1 MDLRL
6 IAFDLD
12 GTLLRSDKSISPRTM
27 QALHAAQEKGVL
39 LVPAT
44 GRLYRSL
51 PEALL
56 DEQLSRYFI
65 LVNGA
70 QVYDAQE
77 DKTLMTE
84 ELPPELALPMLQFL
98 KTRNV
103 VRGVYING
111 LGHMSRE
118 DYAAIHNVARTF
130 ATETLLRR
138 SYCPTDDL
146 EQFTANAHSVQKIIA
161 FFHDVSEKQPVLR
174 EIAARF
180 PGYAVS
186 SSLGNN
192 IEINAKYATKGNAL
206 RFLCQQLGIYPAQ
219 CMAFGDGTN
228 DYSMLRAAG
237 LGVAMGNASE
247 EVQSC
252 ADAVTQTNDEDGVA
266 QMIERVLGL

>member
-27 QALHAAQEKGVL
+27 HALHAAQERGVL

-77 DKTLMTE
+77 DKTLLTE

-103 VRGVYING
+103 VRGVYIDG
-111 LGHMSRE
+111 LGHMSLS
-118 DYAAIHNVARTF
+118 DYEEIDDVAATP
-130 ATETLLRR
+130 ATRALMRR
-138 SYCPTDDL
+138 SYQADENL
-146 EQFTANAHSVQKIIA
+146 EELTQNAASIQKIIA
-161 FFHDVSEKQPVLR
+161 FFRNPEEKQPVIR
-174 EIAARF
+174 EIMTRF

-206 RFLCQQLGIYPAQ
+206 RFLCRQLGIYPAQ
-219 CMAFGDGTN
+219 CMAFGDGGN
-228 DYSMLRAAG
+228 DIPIIEYAG
-237 LGVAMGNASE
+237 IGVAMGNATDD
-247 EVQSC
+247 VKAA
-252 ADAVTQTNDEDGVA
+252 ADYVTDTVDEDGVVTA
-266 QMIERVLGL
+266 LQRFGVL

>member
-1 MDLRL
+1 MDIRL

-12 GTLLRSDKSISPRTM
+12 GTLLRRDKSISPRTLRAL
-27 QALHAAQEKGVL
+27 QAAKEKGVL

-70 QVYDAQE
+70 QVYDAE
-77 DKTLMTE
+77 TDETLLKE
-84 ELPPELALPMLQFL
+84 EISPALALPMLQFL

-103 VRGVYING
+103 VRGVYIDG

-118 DYAAIHNVARTF
+118 DYASLHNVAKTF

-146 EQFTANAHSVQKIIA
+146 EKFTAEAHAVQKIIA
-161 FFHDVSEKQPVLR
+161 FFHDISEKQPVLR
-174 EIAARF
+174 EITAHF
-180 PGYAVS
+180 PGFAVS

-192 IEINAKYATKGNAL
+192 IEINAKFATKGNAL
-206 RFLCQQLGIYPAQ
+206 RFLCERLGISPAQ
-219 CMAFGDGTN
+219 CMSFGDGTN

-237 LGVAMGNASE
+237 FGVAMGNASA

-252 ADAVTQTNDEDGVA
+252 ADFVTGTNEEDGVA
-266 QMIERVLGL
+266 QMIERMLLE

>member
-27 QALHAAQEKGVL
+27 HALHAAQERGVL

-56 DEQLSRYFI
+56 DDQLSRYFI

-77 DKTLMTE
+77 DKTLLTE

-103 VRGVYING
+103 VRGVYIDG
-111 LGHMSRE
+111 LGHMSLS
-118 DYAAIHNVARTF
+118 DYEEIDDVAATP
-130 ATETLLRR
+130 ATSALMRR
-138 SYCPTDDL
+138 SYQADENL
-146 EQFTANAHSVQKIIA
+146 EELTQNAASIQKIIA
-161 FFHDVSEKQPVLR
+161 FFRNPSEKQPVLR
-174 EIAARF
+174 EIAADF

-206 RFLCQQLGIYPAQ
+206 RFLCRQLGIYPAQ

-252 ADAVTQTNDEDGVA
+252 ADEVTQTNDEDGVA

>member
-1 MDLRL
+1 MDIRL
-6 IAFDLD
+6 VAFDLD

-27 QALHAAQEKGVL
+27 QALLRAKEKGVL

-51 PEALL
+51 PEALRNSDL
-56 DEQLSRYFI
+56 MRYLI
-65 LVNGA
+65 LINGA
-70 QVYDAQE
+70 QVYDSVQNR
-77 DKTLMTE
+77 TLLQE
-84 ELPPELALPMLQFL
+84 ELTPELALQMMRFL

-118 DYAAIHNVARTF
+118 DYEEIDAVAATPGTAALMRHSYQPDGDLD
-130 ATETLLRR
+130 TL
-138 SYCPTDDL
+138 
-146 EQFTANAHSVQKIIA
+146 TAQSDSIQKIIA
-161 FFHDVSEKQPVLR
+161 FFRNPEDKQPVIR
-174 EIAARF
+174 EILARF

-192 IEINAKYATKGNAL
+192 IEINAKNATKGNAL
-206 RFLCQQLGIYPAQ
+206 RFLCRALGLSPAY

-237 LGVAMGNASE
+237 FGVAMGNASQ

-266 QMIERVLGL
+266 RMMERVLAL

>member
-27 QALHAAQEKGVL
+27 HALHAAQERGVL

-70 QVYDAQE
+70 QVYDSLE
-77 DKTLMTE
+77 SRTLLRE
-84 ELPPELALPMLQFL
+84 ELTPALAMQMLQFL
-98 KTRNV
+98 ETRNV
-103 VRGVYING
+103 VRGVYIDG
-111 LGHMSRE
+111 LGHMSLS
-118 DYAAIHNVARTF
+118 DYEEIDDVAATP
-130 ATETLLRR
+130 ATSALLRH

-146 EQFTANAHSVQKIIA
+146 EQFTASAHSVQKIIA
-161 FFHDVSEKQPVLR
+161 FFHDPSDKQPVLR
-174 EIAARF
+174 EIAADF
-180 PGYAVS
+180 PGFAVS

-206 RFLCQQLGIYPAQ
+206 RLLCRQLGIYPAQ

-252 ADAVTQTNDEDGVA
+252 ADEVTQTNDEDGVA

>member
-27 QALHAAQEKGVL
+27 HALHAAQERGVL

-77 DKTLMTE
+77 DKTLLTE

-103 VRGVYING
+103 VRGVYIDG
-111 LGHMSRE
+111 LGQMSRE

-146 EQFTANAHSVQKIIA
+146 EQFTASAHSVQKIIA
-161 FFHDVSEKQPVLR
+161 FFHDPSEKQPVLR
-174 EIAARF
+174 EIAADF

-192 IEINAKYATKGNAL
+192 IEINAKYATKGHAL
-206 RFLCQQLGIYPAQ
+206 RFLCRQLGIYPAQ

-228 DYSMLRAAG
+228 DYSMLLAAG

-252 ADAVTQTNDEDGVA
+252 ADEVTQTNDEDGVA

>member
-1 MDLRL
+1 MDIRL

-12 GTLLRSDKSISPRTM
+12 GTLLRSDKSISPRTT
-27 QALHAAQEKGVL
+27 QALLAARDRGVL

-44 GRLYRSL
+44 GRLLRSL
-51 PEALL
+51 PEPLL
-56 DEQLSRYFI
+56 DKSLTRYHI

-70 QVYDAQE
+70 QVYDSHE
-77 DKTLMTE
+77 EKTLLRE
-84 ELPPELALPMLQFL
+84 ELTPRQTMHMLQFL
-98 KTRNV
+98 KAHNV
-103 VRGVYING
+103 LRGVYIDG

-118 DYAAIHNVARTF
+118 DFAEIEAVAATP
-130 ATETLLRR
+130 ATAGLMRR
-138 SYCPTDDL
+138 SYQADDDL
-146 EQFTANAHSVQKIIA
+146 EAETARHDSVQKIIA
-161 FFHDVSEKQPVLR
+161 FFRNPDEKQAVIR
-174 EIAARF
+174 EIIARF

-192 IEINAKYATKGNAL
+192 IEINAKNATKGSAL
-206 RFLCQQLGIYPAQ
+206 RFLCKALGLSIGQ

-252 ADAVTQTNDEDGVA
+252 ADEITETNDNDGVA
-266 QMIERVLGL
+266 RMIERVLEL

>member
-1 MDLRL
+1 MDIRL

-12 GTLLRSDKSISPRTM
+12 GTLLRRDKSISPRTIRAL
-27 QALHAAQEKGVL
+27 QAAKEKGVL

-70 QVYDAQE
+70 QVYDAE
-77 DKTLMTE
+77 TDETLLKE
-84 ELPPELALPMLQFL
+84 EISPALALPMLQFL

-103 VRGVYING
+103 VRGVYIDG

-118 DYAAIHNVARTF
+118 DYASLHNVAKTF

-146 EQFTANAHSVQKIIA
+146 EKFTAEAHAVQKIIA
-161 FFHDVSEKQPVLR
+161 FFHDISEKQPVLR
-174 EIAARF
+174 EITAHF
-180 PGYAVS
+180 PGFAVS

-192 IEINAKYATKGNAL
+192 IEINAKFATKGNAL
-206 RFLCQQLGIYPAQ
+206 RFLCERLGISPAQ
-219 CMAFGDGTN
+219 CMSFGDGTN

-237 LGVAMGNASE
+237 FGVAMGNASA

-252 ADAVTQTNDEDGVA
+252 ADFVTGTNEEDGVA
-266 QMIERVLGL
+266 QMIERMLLE

>member
-1 MDLRL
+1 MDIRL

-27 QALHAAQEKGVL
+27 QALLGAKEKGVL

-51 PEALL
+51 PEALRNPAL
-56 DEQLSRYFI
+56 MRYLI
-65 LVNGA
+65 LINGA
-70 QVYDAQE
+70 QVYDSVQSR
-77 DKTLMTE
+77 TLLRE
-84 ELPPELALPMLQFL
+84 ELTPELALQMMQFL

-103 VRGVYING
+103 VRGVYIDG

-118 DYAAIHNVARTF
+118 DYEEIDAVAATPGTAALMRHSYQPDG
-130 ATETLLRR
+130 ELDTL
-138 SYCPTDDL
+138 
-146 EQFTANAHSVQKIIA
+146 TAQSDSVQKIIA
-161 FFHDVSEKQPVLR
+161 FFRNPEDKQPVIR
-174 EIAARF
+174 EILARF

-192 IEINAKYATKGNAL
+192 IEINAKNATKGNAL
-206 RFLCQQLGIYPAQ
+206 RFLCRALGLSPAY

-237 LGVAMGNASE
+237 FGVAMGNASQ

-252 ADAVTQTNDEDGVA
+252 ADAVTLTNDEDGVA
-266 QMIERVLGL
+266 RMIERVLAL

>member
-27 QALHAAQEKGVL
+27 HALHAAQERGVL

-77 DKTLMTE
+77 DKTLLTE

-98 KTRNV
+98 KMRNV
-103 VRGVYING
+103 VRGVYIDG

-146 EQFTANAHSVQKIIA
+146 EQFTASAHSVQKIIA
-161 FFHDVSEKQPVLR
+161 FFHDPSEKQPVLR
-174 EIAARF
+174 EIAADF

-206 RFLCQQLGIYPAQ
+206 RFLCRRLGIAPAQ

-237 LGVAMGNASE
+237 LGVAMANASE

-252 ADAVTQTNDEDGVA
+252 ADEVTQTNDEDGVA

>member
-27 QALHAAQEKGVL
+27 HALHAAQERGVL

-70 QVYDAQE
+70 QVYDSLE
-77 DKTLMTE
+77 SRTLLRE

-103 VRGVYING
+103 VRGVYIDG
-111 LGHMSRE
+111 LGHMSLS
-118 DYAAIHNVARTF
+118 DYEEIDDVAATP
-130 ATETLLRR
+130 ATSALMRR
-138 SYCPTDDL
+138 SYQADENL
-146 EQFTANAHSVQKIIA
+146 EELTQNAASIQKIIA
-161 FFHDVSEKQPVLR
+161 FFRNPDDKQATIR
-174 EIAARF
+174 EITARF
-180 PGYAVS
+180 PGHAVS

-192 IEINAKYATKGNAL
+192 IEINAKNATKGSAL
-206 RFLCQQLGIYPAQ
+206 CFLCEKIGVPIGQ

-237 LGVAMGNASE
+237 FGVAMGNASE

-252 ADAVTQTNDEDGVA
+252 ADAVTETNEEDGVA
-266 QMIERVLGL
+266 RMIERVLGL

>member
-1 MDLRL
+1 MDIRL

-12 GTLLRSDKSISPRTM
+12 GTLLRRDKSISPRTL
-27 QALHAAQEKGVL
+27 QALQAAKEKGVL

-70 QVYDAQE
+70 QVYDAE
-77 DKTLMTE
+77 KDETLLKE
-84 ELPPELALPMLQFL
+84 ELSPSLALPMLQFL

-103 VRGVYING
+103 VRGVYIDG

-118 DYAAIHNVARTF
+118 DYTALHNVAKTF

-174 EIAARF
+174 EITAHF
-180 PGYAVS
+180 PGFSVS

-206 RFLCQQLGIYPAQ
+206 RFLCERLGLSLGQ

-237 LGVAMGNASE
+237 CGVAMGNASD

-252 ADAVTQTNDEDGVA
+252 ADFVTDTNEEDGVA
-266 QMIERVLGL
+266 QMIERMLLK

>member
-12 GTLLRSDKSISPRTM
+12 GTLLRSDKSISPRTL
-27 QALHAAQEKGVL
+27 QALHAAQKRGVL

-77 DKTLMTE
+77 DKTLLTE
-84 ELPPELALPMLQFL
+84 ELPPELALPMLKFL

-103 VRGVYING
+103 VRGVYIDG

-138 SYCPTDDL
+138 SYCPADDL
-146 EQFTANAHSVQKIIA
+146 EQLTASSHSVQKIIA
-161 FFHDVSEKQPVLR
+161 FFHDLSEKQPVLR
-174 EIAARF
+174 EIAANF
-180 PGYAVS
+180 PGYSVS

-206 RFLCQQLGIYPAQ
+206 RFLCRQLGIYPAQ

-237 LGVAMGNASE
+237 LGVAMGNASQ

-252 ADAVTQTNDEDGVA
+252 ADEVTQTNDEDGVA

>member
-12 GTLLRSDKSISPRTM
+12 GTLLRSDKSISPRTL
-27 QALHAAQEKGVL
+27 QALHAAQQRGVL

-44 GRLYRSL
+44 GRLFRSL

-77 DKTLMTE
+77 GKTLLTE

-103 VRGVYING
+103 VRGVYIDG
-111 LGHMSRE
+111 LGYMSRE
-118 DYAAIHNVARTF
+118 DYAEIHNVARTF

-138 SYCPTDDL
+138 SYCPADDL
-146 EQFTANAHSVQKIIA
+146 EQLTASAHSVQKIIA
-161 FFHDVSEKQPVLR
+161 FFHDLSEKQPVLR
-174 EIAARF
+174 EIAANF

-192 IEINAKYATKGNAL
+192 MEINAKYATKGNAL
-206 RFLCQQLGIYPAQ
+206 RFLCRHLGIHPAQ

-252 ADAVTQTNDEDGVA
+252 ADEVTQTNDEDGVA

>member
-27 QALHAAQEKGVL
+27 HALHAAQERGVL

-70 QVYDAQE
+70 QVYDSLE
-77 DKTLMTE
+77 SRTLLRE
-84 ELPPELALPMLQFL
+84 ELTPALAMQMLQFL
-98 KTRNV
+98 ETRNV
-103 VRGVYING
+103 VRGVYIDG
-111 LGHMSRE
+111 LGHMSLS
-118 DYAAIHNVARTF
+118 DYEEIDDVAATP
-130 ATETLLRR
+130 ATSALMRR

-146 EQFTANAHSVQKIIA
+146 EQFTASALSVQKIIA
-161 FFHDVSEKQPVLR
+161 FFHDPSEKQPVLR
-174 EIAARF
+174 EIAANL

-186 SSLGNN
+186 
-192 IEINAKYATKGNAL
+192 
-206 RFLCQQLGIYPAQ
+206 
-219 CMAFGDGTN
+219 
-228 DYSMLRAAG
+228 
-237 LGVAMGNASE
+237 
-247 EVQSC
+247 
-252 ADAVTQTNDEDGVA
+252 
-266 QMIERVLGL
+266 

>member
-27 QALHAAQEKGVL
+27 HALHAAQERGVQ

-70 QVYDAQE
+70 QVYDSLE
-77 DKTLMTE
+77 SRTLLRE
-84 ELPPELALPMLQFL
+84 ELTPALAMRMLQFL
-98 KTRNV
+98 ETRNV
-103 VRGVYING
+103 VRGVYIDG
-111 LGHMSRE
+111 LGHRSLS
-118 DYAAIHNVARTF
+118 DYEEIDDVAATP
-130 ATETLLRR
+130 ATSALMRR

-146 EQFTANAHSVQKIIA
+146 EQFTASAHSVQKIIA
-161 FFHDVSEKQPVLR
+161 FFHDPSEKQPVLR
-174 EIAARF
+174 EIAANF

-206 RFLCQQLGIYPAQ
+206 RFLCRLCCTDAPISRTSS
-219 CMAFGDGTN
+219 FR
-228 DYSMLRAAG
+228 RACVSA
-237 LGVAMGNASE
+237 
-247 EVQSC
+247 
-252 ADAVTQTNDEDGVA
+252 
-266 QMIERVLGL
+266 

>member
-1 MDLRL
+1 MDIRL

-12 GTLLRSDKSISPRTM
+12 GTLLRRDKSISPRTL
-27 QALHAAQEKGVL
+27 QALQAAKEKGVL

-70 QVYDAQE
+70 QVYDAE
-77 DKTLMTE
+77 KDETLLKE
-84 ELPPELALPMLQFL
+84 ELSPSLALPMLQFL

-103 VRGVYING
+103 VRGVYIDG

-118 DYAAIHNVARTF
+118 DYTALHNVAKTF

-146 EQFTANAHSVQKIIA
+146 EKFTANAHSVQKIIA

-174 EIAARF
+174 EIKKLAIVMGSEG
-180 PGYAVS
+180 PG
-186 SSLGNN
+186 LKPET
-192 IEINAKYATKGNAL
+192 I
-206 RFLCQQLGIYPAQ
+206 AQ
-219 CMAFGDGTN
+219 CDHVVTVPMTNGVDSLNVAAASAVAF
-228 DYSMLRAAG
+228 YQLALLRK
-237 LGVAMGNASE
+237 S
-247 EVQSC
+247 
-252 ADAVTQTNDEDGVA
+252 
-266 QMIERVLGL
+266 

>member
-12 GTLLRSDKSISPRTM
+12 GTLLRSDKSISPRTL
-27 QALHAAQEKGVL
+27 QALHAAQKRGVL

-77 DKTLMTE
+77 DKTLLTE
-84 ELPPELALPMLQFL
+84 ELPPELALPMLKFL

-103 VRGVYING
+103 VRGVYIDG

-138 SYCPTDDL
+138 SYCPADDL
-146 EQFTANAHSVQKIIA
+146 EQLTASAHSVQKIIA
-161 FFHDVSEKQPVLR
+161 FFHDLSEKQPVLR
-174 EIAARF
+174 EIAANF
-180 PGYAVS
+180 PGYSVS

-206 RFLCQQLGIYPAQ
+206 RFLCRQLGIYPAQ

-237 LGVAMGNASE
+237 LGVAMGNASQ

-252 ADAVTQTNDEDGVA
+252 ADEVTQTNDEDGVA

>member
-1 MDLRL
+1 MDIRL

-27 QALHAAQEKGVL
+27 QALLGAKEKGVL

-51 PEALL
+51 PEALRNPAL
-56 DEQLSRYFI
+56 MRYLI
-65 LVNGA
+65 LINGA
-70 QVYDAQE
+70 QVYDSVQSR
-77 DKTLMTE
+77 TLLRE
-84 ELPPELALPMLQFL
+84 ELTPELALQMMQFL

-103 VRGVYING
+103 VRGVYIDG

-118 DYAAIHNVARTF
+118 DYEEIDAVAATPGTAALMRHSHQPDG
-130 ATETLLRR
+130 ELDTL
-138 SYCPTDDL
+138 
-146 EQFTANAHSVQKIIA
+146 TAQSDSVQKIIA
-161 FFHDVSEKQPVLR
+161 FFRNPEDKQPVIR
-174 EIAARF
+174 EILARF

-192 IEINAKYATKGNAL
+192 IEINAKNATKGNAL
-206 RFLCQQLGIYPAQ
+206 RFLCRALGLSPAY

-237 LGVAMGNASE
+237 FGVAMGNASQ

-252 ADAVTQTNDEDGVA
+252 ADAVTLTNDEDGVA
-266 QMIERVLGL
+266 RMIERVLAL

>member
-27 QALHAAQEKGVL
+27 HALHAAQERGVL

-77 DKTLMTE
+77 DKTLLTE

-103 VRGVYING
+103 VRGVYIDG
-111 LGHMSRE
+111 LGHMSLS
-118 DYAAIHNVARTF
+118 DYEEIDDVAATPATSALMCRPDARLPLPAQQFLFRGICAVRQRDGIEICLNGRLF
-130 ATETLLRR
+130 A
-138 SYCPTDDL
+138 
-146 EQFTANAHSVQKIIA
+146 QKI
-161 FFHDVSEKQPVLR
+161 LR
-174 EIAARF
+174 
-180 PGYAVS
+180 AVS
-186 SSLGNN
+186 CRRAQICL
-192 IEINAKYATKGNAL
+192 
-206 RFLCQQLGIYPAQ
+206 QLSR
-219 CMAFGDGTN
+219 GDC
-228 DYSMLRAAG
+228 LRAAK
-237 LGVAMGNASE
+237 
-247 EVQSC
+247 
-252 ADAVTQTNDEDGVA
+252 DAVKDVGSQLL
-266 QMIERVLGL
+266 RVLRAAARAQNGADNRRDIAVIAPDEPGKCRRVLCAQALQRVFFGQL

>member
-27 QALHAAQEKGVL
+27 HALHAAQERGVL

-77 DKTLMTE
+77 DKTLLTE

-103 VRGVYING
+103 VRGVYIDG
-111 LGHMSRE
+111 LGHMSLS
-118 DYAAIHNVARTF
+118 DYEEIDDVAATP
-130 ATETLLRR
+130 ATSALLRR

-146 EQFTANAHSVQKIIA
+146 EQFTASAHSVQKIIA
-161 FFHDVSEKQPVLR
+161 FFHDPSEKQPVLR
-174 EIAARF
+174 EIAANF

-206 RFLCQQLGIYPAQ
+206 RFLCRQLGIYPAQ

-252 ADAVTQTNDEDGVA
+252 ADEVTQTNDEDGVA